1 MFRKTRKIH
10 FVGIGGIGMSGIA
23 EVLIN
28 LGYNVTGSDISESGI
43 VKRLVSLGATIAIG
57 HAKENIEAC
66 DVVVYSSAIKPDNPE
81 IVAAK
86 EKFITVIPR
95 AEMLA
100 ELMRLKFSIAVA
112 GTHGKTT
119 TTSLVATIL
128 NNYGMDPTAVIGGRL
143 DFLGSNARLG
153 EGEYLVAEA
162 DESDGSFLLLTPT
175 IAVITNIDPEH
186 LDHYSGLEHLK
197 KDFLT
202 FVNKVPFYGL
212 AVLCLD
218 HPVVQALIPGVKKP
232 YVTYGFSH
240 QADFRAVDVRQKE
253 FETVFTAVSEAK
265 GELGEIRLGMPGRH
279 NVQNALAAVAVAAEL
294 DIPFDEIQ
302 KALDGFSG
310 IHRRFEL
317 VGEVDD
323 VLIVDDYGHHPVE
336 LRAVLSAAKAGFDRK
351 IIGVFQPHRYTR
363 TRDLFDEFLT
373 AFNDADTLIVT
384 DIYPAS
390 ESPIEGVNAKKL
402 YDGIRAFGHKDVCFV
417 PRMDDLCDYLMKIVR
432 PGNMVITLGAGNINR
447 IGGKLFE
454 AMNKARVDKG

>member
-28 LGYNVTGSDISESGI
+28 LGYGVSGSDIAKSGI
-43 VKRLVSLGATIAIG
+43 TKRLASMGAKIAIG
-57 HAKENIEAC
+57 HSRENIEDA
-66 DVVVYSSAIKPDNPE
+66 DVVVYSSAIKDDNPE
-81 IVAAK
+81 IIAAK

-128 NNYGMDPTAVIGGRL
+128 NDYGMDPTAVIGGRL

-175 IAVITNIDPEH
+175 IAIITNIDPEH
-186 LDHYSGLEHLK
+186 LDYYSGLEHLK

-240 QADFRAVDVRQKE
+240 QADFRAVDVRQDE
-253 FETVFTAVSEAK
+253 FETIFTAISEKK

-279 NVQNALAAVAVAAEL
+279 NVQNALAAVAVATEL
-294 DIPFDEIQ
+294 EIPFNEIQ
-302 KALDGFSG
+302 KAMDGFSG

-317 VGEVDD
+317 IGQVND

-336 LRAVLSAAKAGFDRK
+336 LRAVLSAAKAGFDRR

-384 DIYPAS
+384 EIYPAS
-390 ESPIEGVNAKKL
+390 ETPIAGVNAKKL
-402 YDGIRAFGHKDVCFV
+402 YDGIRAFGHKDIAFI
-417 PRMDDLCDYLMKIVR
+417 PKMEDLCDHLAEIVR
-432 PGNMVITLGAGNINR
+432 PGDMVMTLGAGNIYR
-447 IGGKLFE
+447 IGGELLETLKKR
-454 AMNKARVDKG
+454 NKP